1 MSIVG
6 CEAESAWPSL
16 RTRRTRSRL
25 RNLGLDALPF
35 LAEALDDQTQTK
47 VITPRGTTLPNTTS
61 EGYKLTTWKVNE
73 LVAMVIQQI
82 ARRTFELGEWGDNAS
97 LSDINAYPNRIP
109 ELQKLVVEWY
119 EENRGRTPEER
130 YLADLRSEVFGTRLA
145 AEMMLG
151 WHKSVKA
158 VTPLMRRVE
167 RILGSRQDSATQSE
181 LAEVSLALGRIGNS
195 AAYPA
200 VRKACDHLSRTLPRR
215 PGRGLSATSSEL
227 MKAWRCSGTRKR
239 RWLN

>member
-1 MSIVG
+1 
-6 CEAESAWPSL
+6 
-16 RTRRTRSRL
+16 
-25 RNLGLDALPF
+25 
-35 LAEALDDQTQTK
+35 
-47 VITPRGTTLPNTTS
+47 
-61 EGYKLTTWKVNE
+61 
-73 LVAMVIQQI
+73 MVIQQI
-82 ARRTFELGEWGDNAS
+82 ARRTFELGQWGDNAS

-119 EENRGRTPEER
+119 EENRAARRKSDIWPTFG
-130 YLADLRSEVFGTRLA
+130 LEVFGTRLA

-200 VRKACDHLSRTLPRR
+200 VRKACDHLSRTLPRGA
-215 PGRGLSATSSEL
+215 PSSGLSATSSEL
-227 MKAWRCSGTRKR
+227 MKAWHARAQEKR